1 MDIETVRKL
10 LPVINRNPTSF
21 PNKVL
26 ETAAFLDPE
35 SFRKMRDFLLVK
47 GTKVLGEVKTT
58 PPWSKGT
65 SGGDGVDCYPE
76 GVNDEG

>member
-58 PPWSKGT
+58 PLVARELQVETGLTVTPKG
-65 SGGDGVDCYPE
+65 
-76 GVNDEG
+76 